1 MKKRVMCVVL
11 AALLALGMCTPAL
24 ASEGGVFDKAWEMAL
39 VLKDAVG
46 VSIYAEA
53 VLTWTDPVFQ
63 AMDVEAGVGLEAT
76 TVNFSDGYMVTL
88 CEYEFGAPNQEW
100 DNQGLLVIPGSGA
113 YFDREFLGAN
123 GDESTTLEHA
133 DAAESAA
140 VCDVSRAYLYFASL
154 GDNEMGAQVVDGE
167 YAVYTASG
175 DGLRLLLETCFPQ
188 TITGLGDALDWQSIT
203 ASVRAKVDP
212 YGDNTYIVLESPQL
226 GAAMLGQV
234 PGLESAQD
242 VQLEIEI
249 DVEAFIA
256 GQEDEYADEYERMR
270 ADPSQLQGFTEVSG
284 PLPPVQTLVEYVRAA
299 YDREVGTTSQT
310 EDAKDAIRAEL
321 AGQTGSAGESSLSG
335 EDAKN
340 AIRDELAGQIGG

>member
-1 MKKRVMCVVL
+1 MKKRVLCVVL

-24 ASEGGVFDKAWEMAL
+24 ASEGDVFDKAWEMAL

-53 VLTWTDPVFQ
+53 TLTWADPACQ
-63 AMDVEAGVGLEAT
+63 AMDVEAGVSLEAT
-76 TVNFSDGYMVTL
+76 TASFSDGYSITQ
-88 CEYEFGAPNQEW
+88 CEYEFGSPNMEW
-100 DNQGLLVIPGSGA
+100 DNQGMLVVPGSGVYYA
-113 YFDREFLGAN
+113 REFTTSA
-123 GDESTTLEHA
+123 GDEMTQEHA
-133 DAAESAA
+133 DAAESVA

-188 TITGLGDALDWQSIT
+188 TVTGLGDALDWQSIT

-256 GQEDEYADEYERMR
+256 GQEDEYADEYEQMHV
-270 ADPSQLQGFTEVSG
+270 DPAELSTGFTEVSS
-284 PLPPVQTLVEYVRAA
+284 LSQVQPLVEYVRAA
-299 YDREVGTTSQT
+299 YGRMVGTTSQT

-321 AGQTGSAGESSLSG
+321 SGQTDTGTDASLSG
-335 EDAKN
+335 EDAKD
-340 AIRDELAGQIGG
+340 AIRDELGSLGG